1 MQADILPYPHPGSI
15 YIFPWK
21 FVIIVSPYYSNS
33 STTGATSGA
42 GTAYSSEAH
51 EFNPVFIGGS
61 CYSIFSFQCS
71 VLFFIVCL
79 FVLFILAI
87 VLSTALRA
95 VSDHTLVVLVSSK
108 TFLIIL
114 L

>member
-1 MQADILPYPHPGSI
+1 MIRNRKKSRRQYNGQ
-15 YIFPWK
+15 
-21 FVIIVSPYYSNS
+21 N
-33 STTGATSGA
+33 TGATSGA

-87 VLSTALRA
+87 VSVEQVDILRY
-95 VSDHTLVVLVSSK
+95 
-108 TFLIIL
+108 
-114 L
+114 